1 MCCIV
6 NNRNNGKIQSQGPVN
21 GCMLQRL
28 WEFQTTTKYVLVQHF
43 CPTFL
48 SNNFEYGSVSIF
60 TYILLKIACINDKVL
75 CQE

>member
-28 WEFQTTTKYVLVQHF
+28 WEFQTTTKYVLVAVQQ
-43 CPTFL
+43 L
-48 SNNFEYGSVSIF
+48 
-60 TYILLKIACINDKVL
+60 
-75 CQE
+75 